1 MSLVEQSCSTMQ
13 MLRGRRLRSI
23 GICCRREVPGG
34 VRQAHTDI
42 GCEAFRT
49 VPVTWHKQGMLA
61 VAS

>member
-1 MSLVEQSCSTMQ
+1 MQ